1 MSRYQDFLRSPYKR
15 YYPVKIL
22 TPDYFIKGSGKWI
35 RWYRVPLLDD
45 TGVYYTAQLIKEKID
60 HHKNA
65 PIIVTGDP
73 GAGKS
78 TLISRIAR
86 KIDPSFDIDKVGFTL
101 EEFNDIFSKLPTGD
115 GLNGVYPQVDM
126 DESAYAAFTDD
137 RLKTEQTELAKNL
150 IVSRIEQ
157 KIVYFGAPKSKQIN
171 SRVRDL
177 GTIWIDVSE
186 PDYDLQGY
194 AEVHLPPPKK
204 QSKYGSGKYWEP
216 NYAFVFKRESG
227 EYWARYEEKK
237 ISFVKNALSGNGK
250 PGRKSPTPEII
261 DALMKEGWKDQ
272 KIADLFHVDRTRI
285 VQVRSEA
292 KASS

>member
-1 MSRYQDFLRSPYKR
+1 MNKYQDFLRSPYKR
-15 YYPVKIL
+15 YYPVCIL
-22 TPDYFIKGSGKWI
+22 KPDYLIKGSGKWI
-35 RWYRVPLLDD
+35 RWYCVPLLDD
-45 TGVYYTAQLIKEKID
+45 TGVYYTAQIIKEKID

-65 PIIVTGDP
+65 PVIVTGDP

-101 EEFNDIFSKLPTGD
+101 EEFNEIFSKLPTGD
-115 GLNGVYPQVDM
+115 GLRGIYPQVDM

-157 KIVYFGAPKSKQIN
+157 KVVYFGAPKAKQIN

-216 NYAFVFKRESG
+216 SYAFVFKRESG
-227 EYWARYEEKK
+227 EYWTKYEAKK

-250 PGRKSPTPEII
+250 QGRKSPTPEII
-261 DALMKEGWKDQ
+261 DTLMKEGWKDQ

-285 VQVRSEA
+285 VQVRGEA
-292 KASS
+292 KA